1 MLKIFQPHA
10 EETYRLHDLW
20 MFTKREYMYS
30 CSHNL
35 KTEMVSILGGRC
47 PTGMFDLTRG
57 LYWGIYILAHGPGS
71 TDQGAAGPFRTTGG
85 KYSPVCLEQA

>member
-1 MLKIFQPHA
+1 V
-10 EETYRLHDLW
+10 D
-20 MFTKREYMYS
+20 FTKREYMYS

-35 KTEMVSILGGRC
+35 KTEMVSTLEGRC